1 MTPRYE
7 TPERISPIQMAI
19 VMHALFFRSPK
30 ETHPPT
36 QLRPSPSGIY
46 LLGLLCVLTAGMS
59 DETATAQSY
68 QLNSSDQLA
77 QVTYSSASRI
87 TLAYDNAGNLTEMKA
102 IGTQTEEDTDTDS
115 LPDAWEL
122 VYFNNLAAKPTDDPN
137 GDGHNNLWEFQH
149 GTDPVNPDSDGD
161 GQPNAAELLAG
172 TDPNDGASVFKLLG
186 VAFSAGAPETRWS
199 SVAGKRYRL
208 ERSANLAAGFTPLMT
223 GISATAPQNT
233 HRDTTTAG
241 LGPFFYRVV
250 LE

>member
-1 MTPRYE
+1 MKYPTLGSRLQTIMLIALALAATPLV
-7 TPERISPIQMAI
+7 S
-19 VMHALFFRSPK
+19 S
-30 ETHPPT
+30 
-36 QLRPSPSGIY
+36 
-46 LLGLLCVLTAGMS
+46 
-59 DETATAQSY
+59 AQSY
-68 QLNSSDQLA
+68 QLNIFDQLT
-77 QVTYSSASRI
+77 QVTYSSTNRI
-87 TLAYDNAGNLTEMKA
+87 TFTYDDAGNLTEMKA
-102 IGTQTEEDTDTDS
+102 IGTQTEEDTDADS

-161 GQPNAAELLAG
+161 GQSNADELRAG
-172 TDPNDGASVFKLLG
+172 TDPNDPGSVFKVVS
-186 VAFSAGAPETRWS
+186 VAFSFGAPEIRWS
-199 SVAGKRYRL
+199 SVAGKHYRL

-233 HRDTTTAG
+233 HRDSTAAG